1 MWGLACL
8 FVLALD
14 APASPTP
21 APTPSG
27 PFVVVD
33 RIAAVVGD
41 EIVLESEVRKL
52 VLVGILP
59 SVPGEA
65 AEEYRDRILSDRIVD
80 ILRERQL
87 RKTGGLEP
95 EKAEV
100 EAHVAALAQRVE
112 KEHGLPFD
120 DWLARQ
126 GISRSEVTAWIRRGL
141 ALQTYARERLLPQ
154 VRITDADVRTFYE
167 GPFREEAK
175 KKGLDTLPPLPEVVD
190 QIRELVRERRL
201 NEEIERW
208 TEKLK
213 SETRVVI
220 YRR

>member
-1 MWGLACL
+1 LLA
-8 FVLALD
+8 LALD
-14 APASPTP
+14 APVAPTP

-41 EIVLESEVRKL
+41 DIVLESEVQKL
-52 VLVGILP
+52 VFVEILP
-59 SVPGEA
+59 RVPGETPP
-65 AEEYRDRILSDRIVD
+65 EYRDRVLNGRIVD

-95 EKAEV
+95 EKADV
-100 EAHVAALAQRVE
+100 DARMAALAARVE
-112 KEHGLPFD
+112 KEHGVPFD
-120 DWLARQ
+120 TFLANE
-126 GISRSEVTAWIRRGL
+126 GITRGEVTAWIRRGL
-141 ALQTYARERLLPQ
+141 ALQTYARERLLPT
-154 VRITDADVRTFYE
+154 VKITDADLKAFYE

-175 KKGLDTLPPLPEVVD
+175 RKGLETLPPLPTVIDEV
-190 QIRELVRERRL
+190 RELVRERRL

-208 TEKLK
+208 TEKLR
-213 SETRVVI
+213 SETRVLI

>member
-8 FVLALD
+8 LALALD

-27 PFVVVD
+27 PFVLVE

-52 VLVGILP
+52 VTVGILP
-59 SVPGEA
+59 ALPGET
-65 AEEYRDRILSDRIVD
+65 AEQYRDRILSDRIVD

-95 EKAEV
+95 EKADV
-100 EAHVAALAQRVE
+100 EARLAVLAQRVE
-112 KEHGLPFD
+112 KEHGVPFD
-120 DWLARQ
+120 AYLAQQ
-126 GISRSEVTAWIRRGL
+126 GITRGEVTSWIRRGL
-141 ALQTYARERLLPQ
+141 SLQTYARERLLPQ
-154 VRITDADVRTFYE
+154 VRITDADLKAFYE
-167 GPFREEAK
+167 GPFREEAR
-175 KKGLDTLPPLPEVVD
+175 KKGLETLPPLPDVVD
-190 QIRELVRERRL
+190 QIRELIRERRL

-208 TEKLK
+208 TEKLR